1 MGLELFSMQNNM
13 LAQIRV
19 NAETMRETNK
29 RLLVGLGVMFVYLFV
44 GAIVFCRIESPMERI
59 EMELYLDY
67 RAQWTERLIDLG
79 IEESEVDHL
88 FRNIREASL
97 NGIWM
102 EKNVTNDPNWSLG
115 SAFFFAGTLITT
127 VGYGRVSPRTAHGK
141 LFTIIY
147 CVVGIPLA
155 LALLSALVTRM
166 KQPSVWLRS
175 KLNAKLGHLFGESQL
190 QLFHL
195 GAIMSLLLFFAFII
209 PSWIFSNIENDWS
222 FLDAFYYC
230 FVSLTTIGL
239 GDYQPGDGPD
249 VEFRGFYKFL
259 ATVYLLFG
267 LCCMML
273 FLSSLYDLPQFNI
286 SKFFLVKD
294 GAYFDEDRGLAAD
307 LDSTRYTKFAPET
320 PTAIQNGFYQSENPQ
335 IHQKN
340 TESIFAR

>member
-1 MGLELFSMQNNM
+1 MGLELFSMQNQL
-13 LAQIRV
+13 LAQIRT

-29 RLLVGLGVMFVYLFV
+29 RLLVGLGVMLIYLFI
-44 GAIVFCRIESPMERI
+44 GAMVFCRIESPLERI
-59 EMELYLDY
+59 EMETYLEY
-67 RAQWTERLIDLG
+67 RAKWTERLVGLG
-79 IEESEVDHL
+79 IREADIDQLFVD
-88 FRNIREASL
+88 IRDASL

-102 EKNVTNDPNWSLG
+102 EKNVTNDPNWTLG

-141 LFTIIY
+141 LFTIVY
-147 CVVGIPLA
+147 CMVGIPLS

-195 GAIMSLLLFFAFII
+195 GAVFGLLLVFAFII
-209 PSWIFSNIENDWS
+209 PSWFFTNIEEDWS

-249 VEFRGFYKFL
+249 VEFRGFYKFV
-259 ATVYLLFG
+259 ATIYLLFG

-286 SKFFLVKD
+286 SKFFLVRD
-294 GAYFDEDRGLAAD
+294 GAYFDEDRGLAGD
-307 LDSTRYTKFAPET
+307 LSGQQYTKFTPET
-320 PTAIQNGFYQSENPQ
+320 PTAIQNGY
-335 IHQKN
+335 
-340 TESIFAR
+340 